1 MISKIVVTAPA
12 HLHAGNIDL
21 TGDLGRLYGTLGF
34 TIDYPRTVIEAFKS
48 NRIRV
53 TGEDLGNAKKY
64 TRIFTE
70 KFGLKKGVE
79 ITVKETIPKHLGMG
93 SQTALAL
100 SIGKAIAELYKINLE
115 IEEIAR
121 ALGRSDIVALGMNS
135 FKTGGFIADAGY
147 RIKDKGKMV
156 PPLIFRH
163 PIPDD
168 WLFVVCIPKK
178 PIPQVLKIKANE
190 EQVLEQLKPMPE
202 QLSDRLSRIV
212 LMQILPSIIEHDIE
226 TFGESITTFNR
237 KLGDFW
243 SDHQEGL
250 YCHSIVRKGIALMLD
265 NGAYGAC
272 QTSWGPTFYGL
283 VDNEETA
290 KTIVKKLDKF
300 LEREGG
306 GDVFYTTP
314 NNNGA
319 SIIKW

>member
-1 MISKIVVTAPA
+1 MTSRIVITAPA

-21 TGDLGRLYGTLGF
+21 TGDLGRLYGTVGF
-34 TIDYPRTVIEAFKS
+34 TIDYPRTVIEAIKS
-48 NRIRV
+48 EKISV
-53 TGEDLGNAKKY
+53 TGKDLENTKKY
-64 TRIFTE
+64 VQKFTE
-70 KFGLKKGVE
+70 RFKIKNGVE

-100 SIGKAIAELYKINLE
+100 SIGQAIAELYKINVG
-115 IEEIAR
+115 IEEIAL

-135 FKTGGFIADAGY
+135 FKAGGFIVDAGY

-156 PPLIFRH
+156 PPLIFRQ
-163 PIPDD
+163 PIPED
-168 WLFVVCIPKK
+168 WLFVVCIPQK
-178 PIPQVLKIKANE
+178 PIPEVLKIKAKE

-202 QLSDRLSRIV
+202 HLSDRLSRIV

-226 TFGESITTFNR
+226 TFGKSITTFNR
-237 KLGDFW
+237 KLGNFW
-243 SDHQEGL
+243 EDHQEGL
-250 YCHSIVRKGIALMLD
+250 YCHSIVEKGIGLMLD

-283 VDNEETA
+283 VDHEDTA
-290 KTIVKKLDKF
+290 KAITKKLDKF
-300 LEREGG
+300 LEKVGG
-306 GDVFYTTP
+306 GNVFYTTP